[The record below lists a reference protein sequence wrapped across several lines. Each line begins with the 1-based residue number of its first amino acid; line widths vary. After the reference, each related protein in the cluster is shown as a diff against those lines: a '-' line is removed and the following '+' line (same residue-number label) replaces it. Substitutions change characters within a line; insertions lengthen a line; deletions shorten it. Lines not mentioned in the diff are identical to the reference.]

1 MWFSET
7 HQALQAG
14 LQSGSEMV
22 LSTDLPMALL
32 GGTIPGQGERST
44 FPTPPH
50 PHSCHDQIAWGR
62 GRGRGA
68 ERRLVKSVACAWP
81 FWLIL
86 NEIRCFAESCS
97 MGSFYWIST

>member
-1 MWFSET
+1 MQFSET

-50 PHSCHDQIAWGR
+50 PHSCHDQIAR
-62 GRGRGA
+62 GRGWGGA
-68 ERRLVKSVACAWP
+68 RREEGYNQSRVLGI
-81 FWLIL
+81 F
-86 NEIRCFAESCS
+86 
-97 MGSFYWIST
+97 G